1 MEETIYDDSNNSNG
15 MNESNQAEQFEQSMH
30 DLDIGSSNHEQ
41 PQTQTTTQQ
50 PTFSGAKVPPNSNQ
64 SEQSVIGGLLIY
76 NDVWDDINTLIGAD
90 DFYHTTNKII
100 FEVIQFLLNNNSPA
114 DILTVK
120 EQLAKNGDEERIGGF
135 AYLASIA
142 ESTPSVENIKNYA
155 DHVRELA
162 VYRRLISVS
171 NEIASDAYQPKNLR
185 VEEVID
191 RAESKIFTIAG
202 EIAKSQTTL
211 SHIKERLPSF
221 VEDINTRAE
230 NNGVFGLETGFSEL
244 DKMTTGLQKGDLVIV
259 AGRPSMG
266 KTAFS
271 MNIVEHVAIQSGLPV
286 LVFSLEMPTEQLMM
300 RMVSSS
306 FKINMR
312 KMQEGSMDA
321 NDWGNFNHAVQV
333 LEKSNIIIDESVS
346 PSPTEIRSKAR
357 RVYKNHPDLALIV
370 VDYLGLM
377 QVPGAND
384 RNSEVAEISRGLKG
398 LAKELNVPVIALSQ
412 LNRSVEGRPI
422 ASKGRMP
429 QMSDLRDSGSIEQD
443 ADIIAF
449 MYRDEAY
456 HSETF
461 SNPDEVGKADL
472 KIAKHRNGST
482 GFIKLQFNGEFAKF
496 ENLAQGFNEYD
507 ESQMQNSYAD
517 DMTNVGDFGND
528 ASDNGDEFEY
538 SKPNNIDEPF

>member
-1 MEETIYDDSNNSNG
+1 MEHISQEPVFDANVEQNTLNNQVN
-15 MNESNQAEQFEQSMH
+15 N
-30 DLDIGSSNHEQ
+30 I
-41 PQTQTTTQQ
+41 
-50 PTFSGAKVPPNSNQ
+50 KIPPNSHQ
-64 SEQSVIGGLLIY
+64 SEQSVLGGLMIY
-76 NDVWDDINTLIGAD
+76 NDAWDDISGILGID
-90 DFYHTTNKII
+90 DFYHQQNKII
-100 FEVIQFLLNNNSPA
+100 FEAIGFLLDNNSPA

-120 EQLAKNGDEERIGGF
+120 EQLSKNGDEDSVGGF

-142 ESTPSVENIKNYA
+142 ENTPSIENIQNYA

-162 VYRRLISVS
+162 VYRRLIVVS
-171 NEIASDAYQPKNLR
+171 NDIAQNAYQPKNLR
-185 VEEVID
+185 IEEVID
-191 RAESKIFTIAG
+191 QAESKIFTIAG
-202 EIAKSQTTL
+202 EVARSVNTL

-221 VEDINTRAE
+221 IDDINTRAE
-230 NNGVFGLETGFSEL
+230 NNGIFGLETGFSEL
-244 DKMTTGLQKGDLVIV
+244 DKLTTGLQKGDLIIV

-271 MNIVEHVAIQSGLPV
+271 MNIVEHVAIQTSKPV

-321 NDWGNFNHAVQV
+321 SDWNNFNHAVEV
-333 LEKSNIIIDESVS
+333 LEKSNIIIDESAS
-346 PSPTEIRSKAR
+346 PTPTEIRSKAR
-357 RVYKNHPDLALIV
+357 RVYKQHPDLSLIV

-377 QVPGAND
+377 QVPGSND
-384 RNSEVAEISRGLKG
+384 RNSEIATISRSLKA
-398 LAKELNVPVIALSQ
+398 LAKELDVPVIALSQ
-412 LNRSVEGRPI
+412 LNRSVESRPK
-422 ASKGRMP
+422 SGKGRMP

-456 HSETF
+456 HDDNF
-461 SNPDEVGKADL
+461 SNPDEIGKADL

-496 ENLAQGFNEYD
+496 ENLATGFSEYD
-507 ESQMQNSYAD
+507 EAQIHSYQN
-517 DMTNVGDFGND
+517 DMTNVADFG
-528 ASDNGDEFEY
+528 AEESEFEY
-538 SKPNNIDEPF
+538 SKPNNYTPDEEEMF

>member
-1 MEETIYDDSNNSNG
+1 MENTD
-15 MNESNQAEQFEQSMH
+15 NEQFFDKDFEQSF
-30 DLDIGSSNHEQ
+30 EQ
-41 PQTQTTTQQ
+41 NSQITP
-50 PTFSGAKVPPNSNQ
+50 AKNIKIPPNSSQ
-64 SEQSVIGGLLIY
+64 SEQSVLGGLMIY
-76 NDVWDDINTLIGAD
+76 NDAWDEINAFIGVD
-90 DFYHTTNKII
+90 DFYHNTHKII
-100 FEVIQFLLNNNSPA
+100 FEVIGFLLGNNSPA

-120 EQLAKNGDEERIGGF
+120 EQLSKNGDEDAIGGF

-142 ESTPSVENIKNYA
+142 ENTPSIENIKNYA

-162 VYRRLISVS
+162 VYRRLIAVS
-171 NEIASDAYQPKNLR
+171 NDIASEAYQPKNLR

-202 EIAKSQTTL
+202 EVAKSQTTL

-221 VEDINTRAE
+221 IEDINIRAE
-230 NNGVFGLETGFSEL
+230 NNGIFGLETGFTEL
-244 DKMTTGLQKGDLVIV
+244 DKLTTGLQKGDLIIV

-271 MNIVEHVAIQSGLPV
+271 MNIVEHVAIQEQKPV

-321 NDWGNFNHAVQV
+321 NDWNNFNQAAQI
-333 LEKSNIIIDESVS
+333 LEKTNIIIDESAS

-357 RVYKNHPDLALIV
+357 RVYKQHPDLSLIV

-384 RNSEVAEISRGLKG
+384 RNSEIATISRSLKA

-412 LNRSVEGRPI
+412 LNRSVEGRPK
-422 ASKGRMP
+422 AGKGRMP

-443 ADIIAF
+443 ADLIAF

-456 HSETF
+456 HDENF

-496 ENLAQGFNEYD
+496 ENLATGFDEYD
-507 ESQMQNSYAD
+507 EAQIANSYQN
-517 DMTNVGDFGND
+517 DMTSVGDF
-528 ASDNGDEFEY
+528 ASGDGDGEMDFEY
-538 SKPNNIDEPF
+538 SKPNNHDEEFF